1 MDEKELKI
9 INHFGLRNQLKKF
22 NEECYELIEAINEYE
37 DDNARNGTKE
47 NIIEEMADVMVLLR
61 QFQEYYNITDIDI
74 AFKMLYKTN
83 RTIERIESGYY
94 ERLGK

>member
-9 INHFGLRNQLKKF
+9 INHFGLRNQLKKL
-22 NEECYELIEAINEYE
+22 NEECYELIEAIIDFE
-37 DDNARNGTKE
+37 DDNASNSTKE

-83 RTIERIESGYY
+83 RTLERIESGYY

>member
-9 INHFGLRNQLKKF
+9 INHFGLRNQLKKL
-22 NEECYELIEAINEYE
+22 NEECYELIEAIIDYE
-37 DDNARNGTKE
+37 DDNARNSTKE

-83 RTIERIESGYY
+83 RTLERIESGYY
-94 ERLGK
+94 ERLRK

>member
-9 INHFGLRNQLKKF
+9 INHFGLRNQLKKL

-94 ERLGK
+94 ERLRK